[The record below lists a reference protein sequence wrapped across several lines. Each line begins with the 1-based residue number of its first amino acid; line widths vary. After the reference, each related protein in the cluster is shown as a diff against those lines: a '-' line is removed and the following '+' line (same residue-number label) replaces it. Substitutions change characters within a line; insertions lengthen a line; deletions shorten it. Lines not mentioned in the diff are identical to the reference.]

1 MTDKSMADEI
11 YTIVEVDGY
20 LYLMRGAVLSYRET
34 TRGLDQQRM
43 TDEEWQKHIETYT
56 DEGRPSW
63 MKDIIVPMKEAPKAN
78 EKYFYSTGC

>member
-1 MTDKSMADEI
+1 
-11 YTIVEVDGY
+11 
-20 LYLMRGAVLSYRET
+20 MRGAVLSYRET